1 MRIKSLII
9 TFLSFL
15 SLISGTFAQTNSSL
29 VWYPDLRDGT
39 FKNPILY
46 ADYSD
51 PDAIRVGD
59 DFYLVASSFGH
70 FPGLPVLHSK
80 DLVNWEII
88 GHAIQNYPFPEFD
101 NPQHGNAVWA
111 PSIRYH
117 NNEFYIYFGDPDRG
131 VFMTKALK
139 PEGPW
144 ESLKLIHKITGWIDC
159 CPFWDEDGSAY
170 LVHAF
175 ANSRCGIKSILSIN
189 KMNADGSQVIND
201 GGVLVFNGQQNH
213 PTMEGPKMYK
223 RNDYY
228 YIFAPAG
235 GVKPGWQTVLRS
247 KNIFGPYEDKIV
259 LEQGNTTV
267 NGPHQ
272 GAWVTT
278 QTGEDWFLHFQDR
291 YAYGRIVHLQP
302 MKWKNDWPVIGI
314 DYNHN
319 GIGEPVS
326 DYKKPNVGK
335 TYPTMIPKTSDEFEN
350 TTLGLQWQWNS
361 NFKSTWYSLTENPGS
376 LRLYAQ
382 ENHQKVNN
390 LWTLG
395 RLLLQKMPAEKFTA
409 TTKFKLKANDIGE
422 MAGLLVF
429 GMDYSYIA
437 IEKTRIGYRINQV
450 VCADAKG
457 GKDEEQVVYID
468 VTSNEVYFKV
478 EIKPE
483 NEKEIIPKV
492 VCNFSYSADGKTFQ
506 PVGKTFVAK
515 EGLWVGAKIGLF
527 SVTPEASKNSGYV
540 DCDWFRISKL

>member
-1 MRIKSLII
+1 MKKLLAISIFTLIV
-9 TFLSFL
+9 S
-15 SLISGTFAQTNSSL
+15 SGVIAQKASVSN
-29 VWYPDLRDGT
+29 VWESDQGNGNY
-39 FKNPILY
+39 KNPIIY

-59 DFYLVASSFGH
+59 DFYMVASSFGH
-70 FPGLPVLHSK
+70 FPGLPVLHSN

-101 NPQHGNAVWA
+101 IPQHGNAVWA

-131 VFMTKALK
+131 VFMTKAQK

-189 KMNADGSQVIND
+189 KMNADGTQVIND

-223 RNDYY
+223 RNGFY

-235 GVKPGWQTVLRS
+235 GVKSGWQTVLRS

-259 LEQGNTTV
+259 LEQGTTKV

-272 GAWVTT
+272 GAWITT

-302 MKWKNDWPVIGI
+302 MNWVNDWPVMGV
-314 DYNHN
+314 DNDKN
-319 GIGEPVS
+319 SIGEPVS
-326 DYKKPNVGK
+326 ECKKPNVGK
-335 TYPTMIPKTSDEFEN
+335 AYPSMIPQTRDEFEK

-361 NFKSTWYSLTENPGS
+361 NFKTSWYSLTEKPGL
-376 LRLYAQ
+376 LRLYSQ
-382 ENHQKVNN
+382 EYDQKGNN
-390 LWTLG
+390 LWSLG
-395 RLLLQKMPAEKFTA
+395 RLLLQKMPAEKFAA
-409 TTKFKLKANDIGE
+409 TTKLKFNANSIGE
-422 MAGLLVF
+422 KAGLLVF

-437 IEKTRIGYRINQV
+437 IEKTQLGYRINQV

-457 GKDEEQVVYID
+457 RKPEEPVANID

-483 NEKEIIPKV
+483 NENEIVPKV
-492 VCNFSYSADGKTFQ
+492 LCNFSYSTNGKTFQ
-506 PVGKTFVAK
+506 PLGKTFVAR

-527 SVTPEASKNSGYV
+527 SVSPKEWKNTGYL